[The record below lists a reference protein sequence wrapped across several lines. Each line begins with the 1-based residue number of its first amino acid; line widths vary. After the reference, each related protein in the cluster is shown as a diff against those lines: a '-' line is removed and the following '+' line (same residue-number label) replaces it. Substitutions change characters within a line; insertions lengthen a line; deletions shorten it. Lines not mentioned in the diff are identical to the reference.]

1 MFISKEIMTPIMW
14 NIDRLQILRRDKTS
28 FEMKLLN
35 KDLRILSKER
45 KEELLSIKCFLDI
58 KDNSLFLSIDK
69 NLP

>member
-1 MFISKEIMTPIMW
+1 MTPIMW

>member
-1 MFISKEIMTPIMW
+1 MTPIMW

-45 KEELLSIKCFLDI
+45 KEELLSTKCFLDI
-58 KDNSLFLSIDK
+58 KDDSLFLSIDK

>member
-1 MFISKEIMTPIMW
+1 VFISKEIMTPIMW

-35 KDLRILSKER
+35 KDLRILSRER

-58 KDNSLFLSIDK
+58 KDDSLFLSIDK

>member
-58 KDNSLFLSIDK
+58 KDDSLFLSIDK

>member
-1 MFISKEIMTPIMW
+1 VFISKEIMTPIMW

>member
-35 KDLRILSKER
+35 KDLRILSRER

-58 KDNSLFLSIDK
+58 KDDSLFLSIDK

>member
-1 MFISKEIMTPIMW
+1 VFISKEIMTPIMW

-58 KDNSLFLSIDK
+58 KDDSLFLSIDK